1 MNRLEQT
8 PLYRALYRPNL
19 FLGGERELVM
29 STGIACAGLII
40 SSQNWPS
47 LIAGLAVWFGFIGLF
62 RLMAKRDPHMVRVYL
77 CYVQYQS
84 YYPAHPTIWC
94 ED

>member
-1 MNRLEQT
+1 MSRLRHT

-19 FLGGERELVM
+19 FMGGERELVM
-29 STGIACAGLII
+29 TTGIVCAGLII

-47 LIAGLAVWFGFIGLF
+47 LLVGVGIWFALLGLF

-77 CYVQYQS
+77 QYRKFQAK
-84 YYPAHPTIWC
+84 YPSHSTPWRT
-94 ED
+94 D